1 MFLSM
6 EKLLAV
12 IRDSISSTGCWMLY
26 YHTGTMWSSEFT
38 LHKTHF
44 IRHLGSFFDYGFL
57 DEDSKQTH
65 YRTNYKL
72 QHNVL
77 K

>member
-1 MFLSM
+1 M

-12 IRDSISSTGCWMLY
+12 IRDSISSTSCWMLY

-44 IRHLGSFFDYGFL
+44 IRHLGPFFDYGFL
-57 DEDSKQTH
+57 DENSKQTH